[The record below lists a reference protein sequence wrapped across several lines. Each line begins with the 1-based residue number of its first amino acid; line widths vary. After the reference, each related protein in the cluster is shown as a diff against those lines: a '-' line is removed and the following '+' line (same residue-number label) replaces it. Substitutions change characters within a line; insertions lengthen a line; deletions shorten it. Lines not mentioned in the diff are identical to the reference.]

1 MQNYEE
7 LFEKLNA
14 KIWDYAELK
23 FEEYQSSKALIDMMK
38 AHGFSVERGLAGMDT
53 AFRATAGKG
62 RPVIGLLA
70 EYDALSGLSQKA
82 GQLEPIPRKG
92 TENGH
97 GCGHC
102 LLGTAAAGAALMA
115 KDYLIQTGREGTV
128 VLIGCPA
135 EEGGS
140 GKAYLARAGVFDD
153 LDAALTWHPA
163 GGNAVLTG
171 SLQANCQAYFRFHGV
186 SSHAAGSP
194 HLGRS
199 ALDAVELMDVGVNYM
214 REHMEP
220 TDRIHYAIT
229 DTGGSSPN
237 VVQNHAEVLYLIRS
251 TDNNKVKR
259 LYERVK
265 NIAKGAALMTETNVE
280 AVFDKACSNIL
291 SNSILEQLLYDCMKT
306 IPLPS
311 YTEEELAYAEQMKKT
326 ITDADI
332 ASDMSLMMVHGAE
345 KRRLAS
351 LYRELPMANFV
362 VEHQHQDLFL
372 PGSSDVGD
380 CSHAT
385 PTAQFVGACFVPGTP
400 AHSWQM
406 TAQGK
411 EKTAVKGMFYAAQ
424 VLSEACRRLFEKP
437 EIVKQAREV
446 FENDTEGK
454 PYECPIPTEILP
466 NANGKRKKHSYASG
480 QEG

>member
-23 FEEYQSSKALIDMMK
+23 FEEYLSSEALIDMMK

-82 GQLEPIPRKG
+82 GQLEPIPRKE

-265 NIAKGAALMTETNVE
+265 NIARGAALMTETNVE